1 MMKKTII
8 MLFVLFI
15 VSGCSKE
22 FQNKTA
28 ETTIG
33 TYAESFDDV
42 SRFSHVYEMWKNNI
56 DTVYIQAG
64 IDDFTDTYLLYTM
77 PQSYSTI
84 IKSLNKY
91 NMKAYAL
98 LDNDVWLTN
107 EEDVLDKE
115 IKRILNYN
123 TNFKSEKFEGIHI
136 KPNLQATSH
145 EELEA
150 FYRNLKE
157 ASLEIK
163 GHNESTGE
171 NLVLSINIDNEFLE
185 NDAFLSIL
193 KVVDKIVYEN
203 KADNIVEVEKILSIM
218 DENNKKVV
226 VIVDSNEDFFENNYV
241 SLLRDLSEKLNHYGK
256 YESFNG
262 FIVSDYNEYKDF
274 LKTKRP

>member
-185 NDAFLSIL
+185 NDTFLSIL

-241 SLLRDLSEKLNHYGK
+241 SLLRDLSEKLNRYGK